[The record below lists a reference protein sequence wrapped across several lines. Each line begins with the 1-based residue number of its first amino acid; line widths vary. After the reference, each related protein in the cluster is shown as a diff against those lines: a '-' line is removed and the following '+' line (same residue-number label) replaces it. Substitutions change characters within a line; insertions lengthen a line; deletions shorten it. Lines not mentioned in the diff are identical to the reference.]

1 MDGEKSVKVAFELGE
16 FLYNKG
22 IDFDFMDYESVAR
35 AEVVKNELHVA
46 GEKYK
51 VLIIPSMK
59 AIRFSTMQKA
69 VAFFRSGGIVVNAGA
84 LPQASERIGSHDT
97 ELDAMITALFGK
109 SAEDSIPSG
118 TIKLSKNNG
127 KALCTID
134 YKEIESVI
142 NDAFPRDFKFLSN
155 SSEKIFPRVMHRKIG
170 TRDLYAVYNVEKGTN
185 CFFRTKGKVE
195 LWDPFTS
202 KTFPLFQTKQT
213 NDGTII
219 KMPLEQKQIQLIVFN
234 PDENAVQIDSTNLD
248 EILTIEEIGH
258 NLNVSGN
265 ANSAGEK
272 VAIIKTS
279 TKNDT
284 LKGIAAEPQPS
295 IALDG
300 EWEFEVKPILD
311 NRWGDYHWPSTNEF
325 IGPEIRRTKYA
336 DETEKSFGWEKTDF
350 DDSGW
355 PIVSNGFGPVFYQLG
370 PLPDD
375 VDINQISRKF
385 SGLSKIA
392 SSDSLLIDNKYY
404 HWQLY
409 QISWRFGVENDP
421 GHQGYH
427 GLKEEMYDEFIRLG
441 KKDATWT
448 STFYKKEDAGSNY
461 LLFTTVFAPDAGK
474 YQLQTGEL
482 KPRCILDK

>member
-311 NRWGDYHWPSTNEF
+311 NRWGDYH
-325 IGPEIRRTKYA
+325 
-336 DETEKSFGWEKTDF
+336 
-350 DDSGW
+350 
-355 PIVSNGFGPVFYQLG
+355 
-370 PLPDD
+370 
-375 VDINQISRKF
+375 
-385 SGLSKIA
+385 
-392 SSDSLLIDNKYY
+392 
-404 HWQLY
+404 
-409 QISWRFGVENDP
+409 
-421 GHQGYH
+421 
-427 GLKEEMYDEFIRLG
+427 
-441 KKDATWT
+441 
-448 STFYKKEDAGSNY
+448 
-461 LLFTTVFAPDAGK
+461 
-474 YQLQTGEL
+474 
-482 KPRCILDK
+482 